1 MNNDP
6 ASVKALLEQLRVSQ
20 AWQQLHSTQQ
30 QQPTPSSAQ
39 QPAEAHPPITTN
51 PQPTSSSS
59 NTVSRVAELLAQLKN
74 PPSSS
79 GPPLEQ
85 PPTKIYDRPPVSPK
99 PLSQND
105 QASEPDLRNCS
116 FQTALSLISR
126 LGDDPAFL
134 ASIRELRKEQANL
147 ERQLWADREG
157 IHQKYND
164 KVKVAQTKA
173 SMIGGS
179 ISQHEATMLQDAYRR
194 ELSKYDRERVLP
206 AWDGLVMRQQ
216 AKLESLKVPNMFISA
231 DPKDRQRQVQIVQ
244 VLLGLA
250 GGAEAT

>member
-85 PPTKIYDRPPVSPK
+85 PPTKIYDRPP
-99 PLSQND
+99 
-105 QASEPDLRNCS
+105 
-116 FQTALSLISR
+116 
-126 LGDDPAFL
+126 
-134 ASIRELRKEQANL
+134 LRKEQANL